1 MKIVSVIA
9 ISALMSLCAAS
20 AHAQAGGG
28 AAAEAGP
35 PVLAKDLAPA
45 RMYAKLNVTS
55 RAFTSG
61 GALDERYTQ
70 NGENVSPPLSWAKG
84 PTGTQSYVVLA
95 EDAGVNR
102 RDPVVHW
109 VIYDIPSSLTRL
121 RANLPSDAKL
131 EMGAM
136 QGLNIR
142 KTAGFIGPKPPA
154 GETHPYHFQVFALNK
169 KLNLDPANADRNAVL
184 DAMKG
189 NILDSGDIV
198 ANYTGK

>member
-189 NILDSGDIV
+189 NILASGDIV

>member
-9 ISALMSLCAAS
+9 IYALMSLCAAS

-189 NILDSGDIV
+189 NILASGDIV